1 MIKIVIC
8 DNKQETIN
16 FISSK
21 LESIIKTITEYRCFK
36 TTKTKDVIKL
46 TKKVEIDLLLVE
58 IGMPEINGFELV
70 RQIKVQNKKM
80 LVIFVT
86 SVDLYVYESLKY
98 SPFRFVRK
106 SHIEELDE
114 ALLSAALLLKTRYE
128 TISIQM
134 KKIGNINVKISD
146 IIYFESQR
154 NNVKMVTKNKEYIY
168 RTTLKAVERELEGK
182 GFIRIHSGYLLNLK
196 YIYLIGKTDVEVKF
210 SGMKRRLPIS
220 RKKRSILMVEYKKIL
235 NSGT

>member
-114 ALLSAALLLKTRYE
+114 AILSAALLLKTRYE